1 MAPQDLSHKA
11 GEMKGQAEVKNDQ
24 MADSASNSAQ
34 AVKESCQP
42 GQENT
47 SNFVQQTGDQ
57 MKGMAQGAADA
68 MKSTLGVE
76 K

>member
-1 MAPQDLSHKA
+1 MFDLLSFL
-11 GEMKGQAEVKNDQ
+11 
-24 MADSASNSAQ
+24 S
-34 AVKESCQP
+34 
-42 GQENT
+42 
-47 SNFVQQTGDQ
+47 QTGDQ